1 MTNSA
6 GHRDPTTP
14 SRFDRFQLEIVNKI
28 SARHRDFTTPGR
40 ADQFHLEIVTNLPKT
55 QQTPLL
61 VTRFDPSLSFSLI
74 SPHFQPSRHT
84 FITNNTHFHPSS
96 NTSTRLG
103 PPSLISEPL
112 PAPFTNFY
120 QFLVLLRVF
129 TRFLLLSTTPEPHHT
144 LQHTYDPYQS
154 FSSPTAHFRASTLL
168 CTLYTH
174 FGTHRR
180 VFNSYNTDLRVYDI
194 YQPSSNTITRS

>member
-1 MTNSA
+1 MECYGHFLRIHRLQPQQHYA

-14 SRFDRFQLEIVNKI
+14 SRFNRFQLEIVNKI
-28 SARHRDFTTPGR
+28 SARHRDFTTPGC
-40 ADQFHLEIVTNLPKT
+40 ADQFHFEIVTNLPKT

-61 VTRFDPSLSFSLI
+61 VTRFDPSLSFLLI

-120 QFLVLLRVF
+120 QFHQEKPKLF
-129 TRFLLLSTTPEPHHT
+129 FLH
-144 LQHTYDPYQS
+144 Q
-154 FSSPTAHFRASTLL
+154 
-168 CTLYTH
+168 
-174 FGTHRR
+174 
-180 VFNSYNTDLRVYDI
+180 
-194 YQPSSNTITRS
+194 